1 MNEIPVTRL
10 RVSFEFEAT
19 DPKGLELL
27 HSLTT
32 QAPAQFDLKI
42 STLMRAPPIAEAPE
56 PAEDWSKLL
65 IPDLFCRWGWVTTVF
80 NLEAETARSRAQAQK
95 LGRSLPDAPA
105 KKPPPLPAQQAA
117 PAAFDDDKLEVR
129 YPDPL
134 PPPAAPP
141 PPPPPPAPP
150 PAQQQAE
157 TPKPDA
163 PKSRAEALVTV
174 ANVAQDI
181 ARAALVGKT
190 VPVTPQKP
198 ADPAKKGVRE
208 RLRDKLRAL
217 YRAGDP
223 IPGNKELGAELG
235 ASNVHIGVAL
245 AELKRIEAIHYEWR
259 PDPTPEDETRQ
270 RRFVTKA

>member
-1 MNEIPVTRL
+1 
-10 RVSFEFEAT
+10 
-19 DPKGLELL
+19 
-27 HSLTT
+27 
-32 QAPAQFDLKI
+32 
-42 STLMRAPPIAEAPE
+42 
-56 PAEDWSKLL
+56 
-65 IPDLFCRWGWVTTVF
+65 
-80 NLEAETARSRAQAQK
+80 
-95 LGRSLPDAPA
+95 
-105 KKPPPLPAQQAA
+105 
-117 PAAFDDDKLEVR
+117 
-129 YPDPL
+129 
-134 PPPAAPP
+134 
-141 PPPPPPAPP
+141 
-150 PAQQQAE
+150 
-157 TPKPDA
+157 
-163 PKSRAEALVTV
+163 V